1 MRMKS
6 RSRIMPGQRLPL
18 VLAALLIGVPLAGH
32 AAELGMLDSLT
43 KGGWTLRI
51 RDNGAEQR
59 ICVRDGRE
67 LIQIRHK
74 QAGCSR
80 FVVRDEANEVVVQ
93 YTCRGNGYGRTSIRR
108 ESNGLVQIQSQG
120 IIDGAPFS
128 ISGEARHGGS
138 C

>member
-1 MRMKS
+1 MRPKS
-6 RSRIMPGQRLPL
+6 GSRMTGWRLPL
-18 VLAALLIGVPLAGH
+18 VLSALLVGIPLAGH

-43 KGGWTLRI
+43 KGAWTLRI
-51 RDNGAEQR
+51 RDDGSTQR
-59 ICVRDGRE
+59 ICLRDGRE

-74 QAGCSR
+74 QPGCTR
-80 FVVRDEANEVVVQ
+80 FVVRDTENEVVVQ

-108 ESNGLVQIQSQG
+108 ESNDLVQIQSQG

-128 ISGEARHGGS
+128 ISGEARRGGS

>member
-1 MRMKS
+1 MRMKLHS
-6 RSRIMPGQRLPL
+6 LMAARNGPL
-18 VLAALLIGVPLAGH
+18 ALAALLIGVPLAGY

-51 RDNGAEQR
+51 RDNGSEQR
-59 ICVRDGRE
+59 VCLRDGRE

-74 QAGCSR
+74 QSGCSR
-80 FVVRDEANEVVVQ
+80 FVVRDQANEVVVQ
-93 YTCRGNGYGRTSIRR
+93 YTCRGNGYGRTSIRK
-108 ESNGLVQIQSQG
+108 ESNGLVQVQSQG

-128 ISGEARHGGS
+128 ISGEARHSGS

>member
-1 MRMKS
+1 MGPKSSSRMT
-6 RSRIMPGQRLPL
+6 GWRLPL
-18 VLAALLIGVPLAGH
+18 ALATLLVGIPLAGH

-43 KGGWTLRI
+43 KGAWTLRI
-51 RDNGAEQR
+51 RDDGSTQR
-59 ICVRDGRE
+59 ICLRDGRE

-74 QAGCSR
+74 QPGCSR
-80 FVVRDEANEVVVQ
+80 FVVRDTADEVVVQ

-108 ESNGLVQIQSQG
+108 EGNGLVQIQSQG